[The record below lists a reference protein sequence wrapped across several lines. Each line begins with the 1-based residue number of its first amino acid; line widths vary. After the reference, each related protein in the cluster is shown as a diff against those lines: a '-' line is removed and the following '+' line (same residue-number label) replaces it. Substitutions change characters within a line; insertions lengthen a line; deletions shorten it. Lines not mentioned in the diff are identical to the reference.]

1 MKGGSPLREREGES
15 HQIWAERRREGG
27 RRICT
32 GEWEEG
38 RMGEWEAAAWAWE
51 REREQGRTSEGGC
64 RSAECLRK
72 SSNPKLKYIYE
83 ELLGLAWSYWAS
95 AFLGGGHYSVPASK
109 NGFMA
114 PLKIVY
120 FWRRAL

>member
-51 REREQGRTSEGGC
+51 RERAREDEWGRLPVGWMSE
-64 RSAECLRK
+64 EVVE
-72 SSNPKLKYIYE
+72 PKVEVYIWRAIGPRLV
-83 ELLGLAWSYWAS
+83 LLGIGLFRRWA
-95 AFLGGGHYSVPASK
+95 L
-109 NGFMA
+109 
-114 PLKIVY
+114 
-120 FWRRAL
+120 